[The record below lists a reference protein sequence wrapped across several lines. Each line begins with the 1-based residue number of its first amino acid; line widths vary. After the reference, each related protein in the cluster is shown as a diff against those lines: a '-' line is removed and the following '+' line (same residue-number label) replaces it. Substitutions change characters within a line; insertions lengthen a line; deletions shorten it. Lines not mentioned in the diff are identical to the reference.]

1 MKKIELKVEWKTN
14 EYYDLDDV
22 TLLLTDDKIEAIKK
36 SKDFLKA
43 NPDVDSIRVRI
54 DENCLASMSNSSRL
68 GYGFVIVSNSDA
80 LYFIGTDHYDSSN
93 QVETGAFNLN

>member
-1 MKKIELKVEWKTN
+1 MKKVELSVGWKTN

-54 DENCLASMSNSSRL
+54 DENCLASMSEHRL

>member
-1 MKKIELKVEWKTN
+1 MKKVELSVGWKTN

-22 TLLLTDDKIEAIKK
+22 TLLLTDDKIEDIKK

-54 DENCLASMSNSSRL
+54 DENCLASMSEHRL

>member
-1 MKKIELKVEWKTN
+1 MKKVELSVQWKTN

-22 TLLLTDDKIEAIKK
+22 TLLLPDDKIEAIEK

-54 DENCLASMSNSSRL
+54 DENCLASMSEHRL

-93 QVETGAFNLN
+93 QVETGAFNLI

>member
-22 TLLLTDDKIEAIKK
+22 TLLLTDDKIKTIEK

-54 DENCLASMSNSSRL
+54 DENCLASMSEHRL